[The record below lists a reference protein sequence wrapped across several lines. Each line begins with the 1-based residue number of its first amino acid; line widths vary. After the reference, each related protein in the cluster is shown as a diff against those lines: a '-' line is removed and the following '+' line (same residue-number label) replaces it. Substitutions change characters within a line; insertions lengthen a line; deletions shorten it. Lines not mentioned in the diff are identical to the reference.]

1 MLGPWIKVNWKE
13 GQTEDGKREHQ
24 HFKNGLEWANLIQ
37 MIITSATVG
46 KNLLEEME

>member
-1 MLGPWIKVNWKE
+1 MNQSKLE
-13 GQTEDGKREHQ
+13 GQTEDGKREHR